1 MVKKVPTL
9 LELCMDVLI
18 LSRNPQIIKQVL
30 TLPDCIVRKMD
41 QRYIKMENTK
51 EYKKRFKNQIYI

>member
-18 LSRNPQIIKQVL
+18 LSRNPHIIKQVL